1 MNLKKGEG
9 QGGEGQGKG
18 QWIGGPRGLKDRK

>member
-1 MNLKKGEG
+1 MNLKSEG

-18 QWIGGPRGLKDRK
+18 QWIGGSKGLKDRK